1 MGTALFRPVQS
12 DITVMT
18 IGSSPLP
25 LPPLN
30 GKIALVTG
38 ITGQDGS
45 YLAEF
50 LLAKGYE
57 VWGVVRRTSS
67 LNTSRIAHLLPGGS
81 QQNSRF
87 HLAFAELGDSSS
99 LVNILRAVGP
109 DEVYNL
115 GGQSYVKVSFDIP
128 EYTCDVTGMG
138 TIRLLEAIRE
148 LDLRP
153 RFFQASSSEMFG
165 KAVESPQSERTP
177 FHPRSPYAVAK
188 VFAHFATINYRESYN
203 LFAVSGIMYN
213 HESPRR
219 GEMFVTR
226 KITLAAARISAGS
239 QQELTLGNLEARRDW
254 GFAGDYVDG
263 MWRMMQAEEPVDYVM
278 ATGTPHSVREF
289 CEKAFAQAGLPL
301 TWSGKGVDE
310 VGIGPDGRR
319 LVRIDPEFFRPAEV
333 DLLRGDSEKIRN
345 DLGWAPKVD
354 FDQLVRMMVDH
365 DVALALAERNRG
377 LL

>member
-1 MGTALFRPVQS
+1 MA
-12 DITVMT
+12 

-25 LPPLN
+25 VPPSN
-30 GKIALVTG
+30 GKAALVTG

-50 LLAKGYE
+50 LLAKGYQ
-57 VWGVVRRTSS
+57 VWGMVRRTSS

-99 LVNILRAVGP
+99 LVNILKAVGP

-203 LFAVSGIMYN
+203 LFAVNGIMYN

-263 MWRMMQAEEPVDYVM
+263 MWRMMQAAEPVDYVM
-278 ATGTPHSVREF
+278 ATGAPHSVREF
-289 CEKAFAQAGLPL
+289 CEKAFAQAGLPI

-319 LVRIDPEFFRPAEV
+319 LIRIDPEFFRPAEV
-333 DLLRGDSEKIRN
+333 DLLRGDSGKIRSE
-345 DLGWAPKVD
+345 LGWAPKVD